1 MNDQTYALIGGNLI
15 LERGDGELLP
25 EFRSRA
31 RKLALSICSPLLV
44 WVNEPVGA
52 SVIDRMLRQMDEID
66 AP

>member
-1 MNDQTYALIGGNLI
+1 MIDQTYALI

-52 SVIDRMLRQMDEID
+52 SVIDRMLCG
-66 AP
+66 